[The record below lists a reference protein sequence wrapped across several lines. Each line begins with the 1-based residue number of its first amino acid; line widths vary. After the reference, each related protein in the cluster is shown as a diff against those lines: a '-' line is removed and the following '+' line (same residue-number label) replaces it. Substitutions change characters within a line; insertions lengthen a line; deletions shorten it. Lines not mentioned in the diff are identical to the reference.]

1 MVCLKKIVA
10 IIITLIGGGRSLAQP
25 DVELKFAKPATH
37 FTESS
42 PLGNGRL
49 GAMVF
54 GNPQKERIVLNEI
67 SMWSGGIE
75 NPDKEDAYQ
84 YLKPI
89 QALLLK
95 GENVEAQKL
104 LQQHFVCAGKGSGYG
119 SGANVKF
126 GCYQT
131 LGDLWIHWK
140 DSAEVYENYKR
151 TLNIDKAINV
161 TSWKKR
167 GITFTEEVFVS
178 APQQAIIIKITASQK
193 NELHFKTGLFR
204 KERASILVKNR
215 SIQMTG
221 TLNGGDGDKGIDYAA
236 AMQVIP
242 IDGKIISKEDGI
254 EIKGASECILII
266 TAGTNMNWPA
276 VERKGPDPLDKVV
289 LQNHLTGR
297 IAWQRLLENHVKDY
311 QSYFNRCRL
320 WLTDSMASNNNSL
333 AERLQAM
340 KDGKDDASLISLY
353 FNYGRYLLISSSRKG
368 GMPAN
373 LQGLWAEEY
382 QTPWNGDYHI
392 NINLQMNYWLADPTN
407 LAECQQPLYNLL
419 EQMASHGRHTAKA
432 YYNSDGW
439 VAHVIYN
446 PWGFTAPGEGADW
459 GSTLTGGAWL
469 ATHLLKHYQ
478 FNPDTFF
485 LKKYYPILKGSAQF
499 FKSIL
504 IHEPEHNWLVTAP
517 SNSPENA
524 YKLPDGQTGSTC
536 MGPTMDMQI
545 GRELLLGT
553 AQVAD
558 ALGIDKHL
566 ADSFRTIAGELAP
579 NQISPRTGAIQ
590 EWLEDYQEADSQ
602 HRHVSPLYGLYP
614 YDEITPWDSP
624 ELAAAARKTLQR
636 RGDEG
641 TGWSRAWKIA
651 FWARLGDG
659 NHAYKMLKALLQP
672 VSASSEIKMNSGAGT
687 YPNLFDAHPPF
698 QIDGNFG
705 ATAAMAEFFVQSH
718 GQNEVIRLLPALPDI
733 AVFKSGTISGMRAR
747 NGFDISFSWRD
758 GKIKKLIIHSMY
770 GKPCKISMNAATVV
784 TNKSGQIIPVIF
796 ENGILS
802 FNTRPGMKYTLKW

>member
-1 MVCLKKIVA
+1 
-10 IIITLIGGGRSLAQP
+10 
-25 DVELKFAKPATH
+25 
-37 FTESS
+37 
-42 PLGNGRL
+42 
-49 GAMVF
+49 
-54 GNPQKERIVLNEI
+54 
-67 SMWSGGIE
+67 
-75 NPDKEDAYQ
+75 
-84 YLKPI
+84 
-89 QALLLK
+89 
-95 GENVEAQKL
+95 
-104 LQQHFVCAGKGSGYG
+104 
-119 SGANVKF
+119 
-126 GCYQT
+126 
-131 LGDLWIHWK
+131 
-140 DSAEVYENYKR
+140 
-151 TLNIDKAINV
+151 
-161 TSWKKR
+161 
-167 GITFTEEVFVS
+167 
-178 APQQAIIIKITASQK
+178 
-193 NELHFKTGLFR
+193 
-204 KERASILVKNR
+204 
-215 SIQMTG
+215 
-221 TLNGGDGDKGIDYAA
+221 
-236 AMQVIP
+236 
-242 IDGKIISKEDGI
+242 
-254 EIKGASECILII
+254 
-266 TAGTNMNWPA
+266 
-276 VERKGPDPLDKVV
+276 
-289 LQNHLTGR
+289 
-297 IAWQRLLENHVKDY
+297 
-311 QSYFNRCRL
+311 
-320 WLTDSMASNNNSL
+320 
-333 AERLQAM
+333 
-340 KDGKDDASLISLY
+340 
-353 FNYGRYLLISSSRKG
+353 
-368 GMPAN
+368 
-373 LQGLWAEEY
+373 
-382 QTPWNGDYHI
+382 
-392 NINLQMNYWLADPTN
+392 
-407 LAECQQPLYNLL
+407 
-419 EQMASHGRHTAKA
+419 
-432 YYNSDGW
+432 
-439 VAHVIYN
+439 
-446 PWGFTAPGEGADW
+446 
-459 GSTLTGGAWL
+459 
-469 ATHLLKHYQ
+469 
-478 FNPDTFF
+478 
-485 LKKYYPILKGSAQF
+485 
-499 FKSIL
+499 
-504 IHEPEHNWLVTAP
+504 
-517 SNSPENA
+517 
-524 YKLPDGQTGSTC
+524 

-784 TNKSGQIIPVIF
+784 TNKSGQIIPAIF